1 MEENKK
7 KKKNHYF
14 EIFISKVL
22 KQISADTY
30 LTINTKQQLNS
41 FLCILCKYIAT
52 CAIDLTIYIKKK
64 TISEKEINGAIS
76 MIITGELLDN
86 SISEGNKAVN
96 NYKNSNEKGSKKNKS
111 GIIFPPSI
119 VEKFLRNFG
128 YSKILVTESAPIY
141 LAAVLEYL
149 TYEILDLSSNYCK
162 DNKRKRI
169 TVRDLEIVVKND
181 DELNILL
188 KKINVSFLGGGV
200 IPFIHPSLLNK
211 KKKTV
216 KLNINK
222 KNKFR
227 NGTIALKNI
236 KKYQKIDNLI
246 FPKSS
251 FEKCARSIFKEY
263 KNEKF
268 KISKYTFIILQ
279 HFIEQYIVNLLYK
292 TNFLAIHS
300 SRIKV
305 TSTDIIFMSYL
316 INNSKNPYNLSNDD
330 NTSVLSIDYQE
341 QLDNYIDEEII
352 SDDNLS
358 QNT

>member
-22 KQISADTY
+22 KQISKDSY
-30 LTINTKQQLNS
+30 LTINTKQQINS
-41 FLCILCKYIAT
+41 FLCILCKYISQV
-52 CAIDLTIYIKKK
+52 AIDLTIYIKKK
-64 TISEKEINGAIS
+64 TISEKEISGSIS
-76 MIITGELLDN
+76 MLITGELLEN
-86 SISEGNKAVN
+86 SITEGNKAVN
-96 NYKNSNEKGSKKNKS
+96 NYKNSDEKGSKKNKS

-128 YSKILVTESAPIY
+128 YSKIMVTDTAPIY

-149 TYEILDLSSNYCK
+149 TYEILDLSSEYCK
-162 DNKRKRI
+162 ENKRKRI
-169 TVRDLEIVVKND
+169 TVRDLEIIVKSDN
-181 DELNILL
+181 ELNMLL
-188 KKINVSFLGGGV
+188 KKINISFLGGGV
-200 IPFIHPSLLNK
+200 VPYIHPSLLNK
-211 KKKTV
+211 KKKTS
-216 KLNINK
+216 KINLN

-236 KKYQKIDNLI
+236 KKYQKTDNLI

-268 KISKYTFIILQ
+268 KISKYAFIILQ

-316 INNSKNPYNLSNDD
+316 INNSKNPYNLPNDE
-330 NTSVLSIDYQE
+330 NTDVLSIDYQE
-341 QLDNYIDEEII
+341 QLDNYIDDEII
-352 SDDNLS
+352 SDDSLS
-358 QNT
+358 NNT

>member
-14 EIFISKVL
+14 EFFISKVL
-22 KQISADTY
+22 KQISNDSY
-30 LTINTKQQLNS
+30 LTTNTKQQINS
-41 FLCILCKYIAT
+41 FLCILCKCISQIT
-52 CAIDLTIYIKKK
+52 TELTIYIKKK

-76 MIITGELLDN
+76 MIISGELLEN

-128 YSKILVTESAPIY
+128 YSKIMVTDSAPVY

-162 DNKRKRI
+162 DNKRKRV

-181 DELNILL
+181 NELNMML

-200 IPFIHPSLLNK
+200 IPYIHPSLLNK
-211 KKKTV
+211 KNN
-216 KLNINK
+216 L
-222 KNKFR
+222 R
-227 NGTIALKNI
+227 NGKIALKNI
-236 KKYQKIDNLI
+236 KKYQKSDNLI

-263 KNEKF
+263 KTEKF

-316 INNSKNPYNLSNDD
+316 INNSKNPYNLSIDD
-330 NTSVLSIDYQE
+330 NTDVLSIDYQE
-341 QLDNYIDEEII
+341 QLDNYIDDTS
-352 SDDNLS
+352 SDNINDNMS
-358 QNT
+358 DNVNEY